1 MQSEGEIA
9 ETVCKL
15 LDSAKRHSGPWA
27 AVAATHWLDRNGA
40 GCPDVPLMA
49 EKVREDAAFW
59 ASCAHQAE
67 LEAYAVA
74 SITALEKTVVTENA
88 AKRLAATAYK
98 TLTPESRLAFIK
110 WAEKQ

>member
-1 MQSEGEIA
+1 MQTDGEIA
-9 ETVCKL
+9 ETVYRL

-49 EKVREDAAFW
+49 EKVRDDAAFW

-74 SITALEKTVVTENA
+74 SISALEKTVITENA
-88 AKRLAATAYK
+88 AKRLAALGYRS
-98 TLTPESRLAFIK
+98 LTPDQRQAFIK